1 MKQIMTKKILLL
13 VGAFLLISSMA
24 IATPI
29 KLSGQYTF
37 ADLISL
43 NESGGG
49 IIDDK
54 LFYDFFYSSSGS
66 GGVTPIPAYGVTVT
80 VIETPSNSGLRFQS
94 PWVAGPGQTM
104 GSLIGFTVKVL
115 DGGHPVKDISARM
128 GVYGHFADGVVNVA
142 ENAKP
147 GGNLFLIDSSVGTI
161 DFQEKVF
168 DQTMGPIIVS
178 KGISVNGNNGVASV
192 HEVVNQFSV
201 PMPEPETLLL
211 LGSGLVGMGA
221 YVRKKFKK

>member
-1 MKQIMTKKILLL
+1 MNQIMTKKILFL
-13 VGAFLLISSMA
+13 VGALLLISSMA

-43 NESGGG
+43 NGNGGG
-49 IIDDK
+49 IIGDK

-80 VIETPSNSGLRFQS
+80 VIETPSSPGFRFQA

-104 GSLIGFTVKVL
+104 GSLMEFTVKVL
-115 DGGHPVKDISARM
+115 DGGKPIKDISVSM
-128 GVYGHFADGVVNVA
+128 GAYGHFADGVVNVA

-147 GGNLFLIDSSVGTI
+147 GGNLFLINSSVGTI
-161 DFQEKVF
+161 DFQEKTV
-168 DQTMGPIIVS
+168 DPTMGPMIVT
-178 KGISVNGNNGVASV
+178 KGITVNGNNGVASV
-192 HEVVNQFSV
+192 NEVVNQFPV

-211 LGSGLVGMGA
+211 FGSGLLGVGA